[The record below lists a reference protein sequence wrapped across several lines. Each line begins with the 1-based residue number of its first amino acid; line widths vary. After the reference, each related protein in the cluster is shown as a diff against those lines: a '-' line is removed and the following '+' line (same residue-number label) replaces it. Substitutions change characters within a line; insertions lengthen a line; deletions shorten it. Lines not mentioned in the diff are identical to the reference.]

1 MTEPYK
7 PTTKDWFT
15 RQPAERRS
23 RKMST
28 TVVTRIPP
36 PANAELAGPDKQNE
50 LNTTQ
55 RRKLLKAAELL
66 EAGMPW
72 DDTAEGL
79 EFWSAV
85 HERLRNIAGGEALK

>member
-1 MTEPYK
+1 VK
-7 PTTKDWFT
+7 I
-15 RQPAERRS
+15 
-23 RKMST
+23 KM
-28 TVVTRIPP
+28 VTRIPP
-36 PANAELAGPDKQNE
+36 PANAEPVEPDKQNE

-55 RRKLLKAAELL
+55 RRKLLKAAELI

-85 HERLRNIAGGEALK
+85 QERLRNIAGGEPLS